1 MAVPATNVTMLFFN
15 EIEEL
20 KKIIDSLTVK
30 NREVQGENDILK
42 KRNQKLQNKL
52 HLIQALT
59 MNSKLMFE

>member
-42 KRNQKLQNKL
+42 KRN
-52 HLIQALT
+52 
-59 MNSKLMFE
+59 